1 MHYVWIL
8 CVLTIC
14 VGWQLV
20 SSDPSL
26 FHFMTFLLDWVILW
40 GLAKWLNCLINIFH
54 PSPNFWLSHPTC
66 FYYLERDKK
75 EHIWK
80 LDLVQKEQVIL
91 EEEKKQLKKVVTL
104 YQIFCFNVLPVTH
117 FLSLN
122 VFLRALL
129 SVLLKKYTSFGR
141 ESLQNSRK
149 HLIFWQSEKLAFK
162 RFRLMYTLFVQ
173 DHYGN
178 VVEWLLYII

>member
-1 MHYVWIL
+1 MWFRLLSKTLWSMHYVWIL

-91 EEEKKQLKKVVTL
+91 EEEEKTAKESSYSIPNIQLEFFTCHSLFEPK
-104 YQIFCFNVLPVTH
+104 CF
-117 FLSLN
+117 
-122 VFLRALL
+122 
-129 SVLLKKYTSFGR
+129 LKSSTVSFV
-141 ESLQNSRK
+141 EEI
-149 HLIFWQSEKLAFK
+149 HLILERKS
-162 RFRLMYTLFVQ
+162 
-173 DHYGN
+173 
-178 VVEWLLYII
+178 